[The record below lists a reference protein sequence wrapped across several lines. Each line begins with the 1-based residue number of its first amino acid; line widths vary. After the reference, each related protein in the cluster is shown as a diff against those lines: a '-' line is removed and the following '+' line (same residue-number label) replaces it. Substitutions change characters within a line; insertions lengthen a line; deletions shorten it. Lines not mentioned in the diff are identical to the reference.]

1 MFHLVYSRQSSRLK
15 ITMLSLLM
23 VGLLS
28 GCGIRG
34 GLKTPPPVFGSE
46 SKVDPERVPDQD
58 LDKDEGEDGD
68 DNPFIDNTLEDF

>member
-1 MFHLVYSRQSSRLK
+1 MFRITHSNQNARLK

-34 GLKTPPPVFGSE
+34 SLKTPPPVFGGE
-46 SKVDPERVPDQD
+46 TKVDPERVPDQD
-58 LDKDEGEDGD
+58 LDKDDDDEDL
-68 DNPFIDNTLEDF
+68 FIDDPLTDI

>member
-1 MFHLVYSRQSSRLK
+1 
-15 ITMLSLLM
+15 M

-46 SKVDPERVPDQD
+46 SKVDPERIPDQD
-58 LDKDEGEDGD
+58 LDKDEDGDEDED
-68 DNPFIDNTLEDF
+68 DNPFIDNTLEDI